1 MSMVC
6 FAEALE
12 MDDFPLSQKL
22 DRVPHIGIVSEA
34 QNVVVGHAGL
44 LLRAEIFVKIGDGVP
59 GNGERIGVKGS
70 AGRRHRVNSR
80 CVIHKIVVKPSRLDL
95 LRRHVPGQLV
105 DNGANHFQV
114 TQLLGAYIGENRLQ
128 LGQRHGVALAEI
140 AQGGA
145 DFPMGAAVLA
155 DNHLSQPGIGVL
167 DVNGILQTL
176 FIDKHSVPL
185 LFPGPWIADPR
196 PAAGVL
202 GGLPQRAEL
211 LLVLFPQP
219 FRPGLIFLQAAG
231 SLFVVGMGVQKQVQ
245 LPNGEPGGVI
255 TFPHQLLFV
264 QRGSPLLPVKGLSST
279 GNSVPAS
286 NARSM
291 E

>member
-80 CVIHKIVVKPSRLDL
+80 CVIHKIVIKPSRLDL

-105 DNGANHFQV
+105 DNGADHFQV
-114 TQLLGAYIGENRLQ
+114 T
-128 LGQRHGVALAEI
+128 
-140 AQGGA
+140 
-145 DFPMGAAVLA
+145 
-155 DNHLSQPGIGVL
+155 
-167 DVNGILQTL
+167 
-176 FIDKHSVPL
+176 
-185 LFPGPWIADPR
+185 
-196 PAAGVL
+196 
-202 GGLPQRAEL
+202 
-211 LLVLFPQP
+211 
-219 FRPGLIFLQAAG
+219 
-231 SLFVVGMGVQKQVQ
+231 
-245 LPNGEPGGVI
+245 
-255 TFPHQLLFV
+255 
-264 QRGSPLLPVKGLSST
+264 
-279 GNSVPAS
+279 
-286 NARSM
+286 
-291 E
+291 